1 MKKIFNKRIIA
12 LFIGICIIFSTLPA
26 YADSEVESTEPS
38 IPALSE
44 RIPVSVSEFI
54 YGNFSDIEDV
64 VRSRFADVSLEKEIL
79 LGNPYI
85 VYNFS
90 EYQDEVYYYPLIVD
104 GKIAA
109 VLGVIGTD
117 WGYTYE
123 ISYDCGLIELL
134 EEMDYLNN
142 DCIFYTMDGELYYE
156 SENGVNAEPV
166 ITMGYSTVQMPDAD
180 ELAFAAM
187 SFEEKQSVVTDKLD
201 SFRYVDTQSF
211 DGNEPVD
218 MKYGAM
224 KAITLRKPQ
233 SQYAYNMCW
242 ACVVATIVNTLNWT
256 SYTGYD
262 VCNRM
267 GIGFNTGA
275 EIEEIRTAL
284 SYYGINY
291 KKTADALGWDKIKQ
305 NIDAGYPIAMIMNP
319 YYATSDSIGHSI
331 TLYGYNQTSKNKYIE
346 IWNSQSEFSLDTS
359 KDGYSDEFN
368 YSNIKILLIPPED
381 KNNKELMADTRG
393 YAYIWVQTLSEY
405 N

>member
-1 MKKIFNKRIIA
+1 M
-12 LFIGICIIFSTLPA
+12 
-26 YADSEVESTEPS
+26 
-38 IPALSE
+38 
-44 RIPVSVSEFI
+44 
-54 YGNFSDIEDV
+54 
-64 VRSRFADVSLEKEIL
+64 RSRFADVSLEKEIL

>member
-1 MKKIFNKRIIA
+1 MKKTFNKRIIA

-64 VRSRFADVSLEKEIL
+64 VRSRFADGSLEKEIL

-90 EYQDEVYYYPLIVD
+90 EYQDEVYYYPLIAD
-104 GKIAA
+104 GKIEA

-134 EEMDYLNN
+134 DEMDYFNN
-142 DCIFYTMDGELYYE
+142 DCIFYTVDGELYYE
-156 SENGVNAEPV
+156 SENGVSAEPV
-166 ITMGYSTVQMPDAD
+166 IPVLYSAEQMPDAD

-187 SFEEKQSVVTDKLD
+187 SFEEKQSTVIDKLD
-201 SFRYVDTQSF
+201 SFRYVDTQNF
-211 DGNEPVD
+211 NENESYN

-224 KAITLRKPQ
+224 KTVALYKQQ
-233 SQYAYNMCW
+233 SQYAYEMCW
-242 ACVVATIVNTLNWT
+242 ACVVATIINTLNHT

-262 VCNRM
+262 ICNRM

-275 EIEEIRTAL
+275 EIEEMRTAL
-284 SYYGINY
+284 SYYAVNY
-291 KKTADALGWDKIKQ
+291 KKTNDALSWDKIKQ
-305 NIDAGYPIAMIMNP
+305 NIDSGYPIAMLMVP
-319 YYATSDSIGHSI
+319 YYVTPGINGHSV
-331 TLYGYNQTSKNKYIE
+331 TLYGYDSSNHYIR
-346 IWNSQSEFSLDTS
+346 IWNSQSWNPDDKTMGGYS
-359 KDGYSDEFN
+359 KDISYYN
-368 YSNIKILLIPPED
+368 QKIDLTYENQKICQ
-381 KNNKELMADTRG
+381 G
-393 YAYIWVQTLSEY
+393 
-405 N
+405 